1 MIKESL
7 LSLHRD
13 RRSEDVYF
21 DIARGCYRNA
31 TTVHVFGS
39 NPDVDMGS
47 APETVWDVGGGLYP
61 WSSWDT
67 ASALTCVSTDAGDTG
82 VLTIYG
88 LDADLLLLTEEVT
101 LNGLTPVVTTNVF
114 GRINLLTYAKG
125 SDTNI
130 GAITTT
136 ISAVT
141 VGHIQVGASHSIAA
155 IYTIPAGHTGY
166 FLQGQASVQKTKNAQ
181 ILTLSRFFGGPF
193 MIAHV
198 GEVSDSSYIY
208 RSYAPIALPEK
219 TDLEQRAGIAE
230 TNGTRV
236 TASFDLVLI
245 KN

>member
-31 TTVHVFGS
+31 TSVHVFGS

-47 APETVWDVGGGLYP
+47 TPETVWDVGVGLYP

-82 VLTIYG
+82 TLTIYG
-88 LDADLLLLTEEVT
+88 LDSELRLLTEEVT
-101 LNGLTPVVTTNVF
+101 MNGLTPVITTNTF
-114 GRINLLTYAKG
+114 GRINLLTYADG
-125 SDTNI
+125 PATNI
-130 GAITTT
+130 GTITTT
-136 ISAVT
+136 ISSVI
-141 VGHIQVGASHSIAA
+141 VGQVSIGASQSIAA

-166 FLQGQASVQKTKNAQ
+166 FLQGQASVQKSKDVQ
-181 ILTLSRFFGGPF
+181 ILTMARFFGGPF
-193 MIAHV
+193 NIAHV
-198 GEVSDSSYIY
+198 GEVSDASYVY
-208 RSYAPIALPEK
+208 RAYTPIALPEK

-236 TASFDLVLI
+236 TASFELVLI